1 MTEFH
6 LKWTIFKN
14 YFFSEKYLMAASNRK
29 LTFSILSWRHS
40 RPWCQHRE
48 YSIWKYVQNK
58 FWSAIRHSQY
68 IFSMKNLVHAKH
80 KGTPDLAFV
89 DSIICSPKTLFYA
102 KFVDAIKQM
111 QQLLM
116 FVTMSTVPYC
126 MKRKY
131 ICLFHFLVQ
140 QNTAQIPFMQ
150 VDDCCFGMWTLNFGL
165 FRTLLWII
173 LFAFQRIHIQNIR

>member
-1 MTEFH
+1 
-6 LKWTIFKN
+6 
-14 YFFSEKYLMAASNRK
+14 
-29 LTFSILSWRHS
+29 
-40 RPWCQHRE
+40 
-48 YSIWKYVQNK
+48 
-58 FWSAIRHSQY
+58 
-68 IFSMKNLVHAKH
+68 MKNLVHTKH
-80 KGTPDLAFV
+80 KGTPDQAFV

-150 VDDCCFGMWTLNFGL
+150 VDDCCFGM
-165 FRTLLWII
+165 
-173 LFAFQRIHIQNIR
+173 